1 MTQHNRDALPDVSG
15 DASPC
20 RTRPK
25 SEWLRC
31 VLAKW
36 RREQLQGFDVGII
49 HDLTPQIRYVTRER
63 NSGDNTDIILITGE
77 VTKLQAP
84 AYTGFAVLLRR
95 SEEQTEPVIHERSAV
110 ATRCPKVD

>member
-1 MTQHNRDALPDVSG
+1 MTQHDRDAIPDVSG

-25 SEWLRC
+25 REWLRC
-31 VLAKW
+31 VFAKW

-49 HDLTPQIRYVTRER
+49 HGLTPRIRHITRER
-63 NSGDNTDIILITGE
+63 NSGEKTDIVLIAGE

-84 AYTGFAVLLRR
+84 AYTGFAVFLRG
-95 SEEQTEPVIHERSAV
+95 SEEQT
-110 ATRCPKVD
+110 